1 MKVLIVEPG
10 EYPREA
16 EIEDTL
22 EAEQGVV
29 GGLIECV
36 YPWDDNAILVADDSG
51 LINGKPFNRAV
62 TEQILIAGTFFI
74 CSQKGE
80 NFASLTDEQIR
91 KYKEMLLSPQ
101 VVVRRNGV
109 IQVRSCSPKMYRM
122 IMGQPPAP
130 KKDGSH
136 ER

>member
-36 YPWDDNAILVADDSG
+36 YPWDDNAILICDDSG

-62 TEQILIAGTFFI
+62 TPQVMIAGTFFI

-91 KYKEMLLSPQ
+91 KYKELLLAPQ
-101 VVVRRNGV
+101 VAIRTEQG
-109 IQVRSCSPKMYRM
+109 ILVRSCSPKVYRM
-122 IMGQPPAP
+122 LMGQPPAP
-130 KKDGSH
+130 KKDGPH

>member
-1 MKVLIVEPG
+1 MRVLIVEPG

-22 EAEQGVV
+22 EAEQAVV

-36 YPWDDNAILVADDSG
+36 YPWADNAILVCDDEG

-62 TEQILIAGTFFI
+62 TDQILIAGTFFI
-74 CSQKGE
+74 CSQRGE
-80 NFASLTDEQIR
+80 NFASLTDKQIS

-101 VVVRRNGV
+101 VAVRKDGV
-109 IQVRSCSPKMYRM
+109 IQVRSCSPKLYRM
-122 IMGQPPAP
+122 IMGQPLAP
-130 KKDGSH
+130 KKDGPH

>member
-16 EIEDTL
+16 EIENTL
-22 EAEQGVV
+22 EAEQGIV

-36 YPWDDNAILVADDSG
+36 YPWENDNAILVCDDSG
-51 LINGKPFNRAV
+51 LINGKPLNRAINEYTV
-62 TEQILIAGTFFI
+62 IAGPFFI

-80 NFASLTDEQIR
+80 NFASLTPQQIK
-91 KYKEMLLSPQ
+91 KYKELLLAPQ
-101 VVVRRNGV
+101 LFARGENGMMVRD
-109 IQVRSCSPKMYRM
+109 CTPKMYRM
-122 IMGQPPAP
+122 MMGQPPIIH
-130 KKDGSH
+130 KKEQ